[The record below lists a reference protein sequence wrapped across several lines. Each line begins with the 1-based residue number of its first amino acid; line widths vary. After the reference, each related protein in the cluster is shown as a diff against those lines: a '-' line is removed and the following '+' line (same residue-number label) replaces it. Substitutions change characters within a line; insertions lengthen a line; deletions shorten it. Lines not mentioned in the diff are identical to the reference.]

1 MVHDLHPIPLARVL
15 VLAARGVGRDEV
27 RAAAFHQIRRVD
39 GAVRHHLG
47 LDRRALV
54 LGEARDAHAQTHE
67 RGRAVSFRS
76 RGVVQR
82 EQLSLGRA
90 VAKPLGGHHRLEQ
103 RSREFVLARV
113 GRLRHAVVEGLVR
126 REEHVHGGAERV
138 GKPVDLTLGEAG
150 GGRGR
155 VGVVRGEGGKG
166 GAKKCGHRRTEGCH
180 DRRSC
185 CEGSILGAVAP
196 VPSHRTP

>member
-1 MVHDLHPIPLARVL
+1 MTHTHRPMNA
-15 VLAARGVGRDEV
+15 GGRYP
-27 RAAAFHQIRRVD
+27 F
-39 GAVRHHLG
+39 AVAG
-47 LDRRALV
+47 SSSGSSSV
-54 LGEARDAHAQTHE
+54 
-67 RGRAVSFRS
+67 
-76 RGVVQR
+76 
-82 EQLSLGRA
+82 LGRA

-138 GKPVDLTLGEAG
+138 GKPDDLTLGEAG

-166 GAKKCGHRRTEGCH
+166 GAKIVWAPSNRGVPRSKKLLRRV
-180 DRRSC
+180 DPRRSRTC
-185 CEGSILGAVAP
+185 SVASNPVMMNMVSMSPTTHALPPPLRRCERGRV
-196 VPSHRTP
+196 